1 MSYCTINVQ
10 FYPMISSLF
19 CIIVVIARFS
29 VADSMYLCIS
39 VADSFNKSLSGN
51 TDSHSAIF
59 LIADTVIMPVCLIGY
74 TLICCVDCL
83 IILYAMRVLLIHYS
97 NYVDHC

>member
-1 MSYCTINVQ
+1 MSVY
-10 FYPMISSLF
+10 
-19 CIIVVIARFS
+19 
-29 VADSMYLCIS
+29 
-39 VADSFNKSLSGN
+39 
-51 TDSHSAIF
+51 
-59 LIADTVIMPVCLIGY
+59 LIGY